1 MHIDNADAAIV
12 GIILAI
18 VVSLFA
24 RFVGLDKD
32 RAFYPTVL
40 VVIAVLYDLFAVLG
54 DSWPA
59 LQAELVGTS
68 LFLFVV
74 VVGFR
79 RNLWIVAAGMAGHGL
94 YDFVHPMI
102 IVNPGVPA
110 WWPAFCGAYDVMAGV
125 AMGWL
130 LSRKGIEAKP

>member
-12 GIILAI
+12 GVVLAI

-24 RFVGLDKD
+24 RLVGLDKD

-54 DSWPA
+54 GSWSA
-59 LQAELVGTS
+59 LRAEAIGTS
-68 LFLFVV
+68 LFLVV
-74 VVGFR
+74 VIVGFR
-79 RNLWIVAAGMAGHGL
+79 RNLWMVAIGMAGHGL
-94 YDFVHPMI
+94 YDFVHPMV

-130 LSRKGIEAKP
+130 LSRKRIEARP